1 MGWGIQA
8 RTVRQVRY
16 EGPGI
21 RRRGLGQMRAAKT
34 APMAAAAAA
43 TAGTPVGPA
52 PLEELDGDGNAETGF
67 DGRTVGA
74 GAVELA
80 TVESEPETVAV
91 EALGLVL
98 TPTVM
103 VLTPTVV
110 ALDFLAAELVAV
122 DLDALDLAAEVPTLV
137 PELLVLVAVEE

>member
-1 MGWGIQA
+1 
-8 RTVRQVRY
+8 
-16 EGPGI
+16 
-21 RRRGLGQMRAAKT
+21 MRAAKT
-34 APMAAAAAA
+34 APMAAAATA
-43 TAGTPVGPA
+43 AGTPVGPA
-52 PLEELDGDGNAETGF
+52 PLEELDGDGNAETRL
-67 DGRTVGA
+67 DGTGDP

-103 VLTPTVV
+103 VLTV

-137 PELLVLVAVEE
+137 PEVLVLVPVEE

>member
-1 MGWGIQA
+1 
-8 RTVRQVRY
+8 
-16 EGPGI
+16 
-21 RRRGLGQMRAAKT
+21 MRAAKT

-43 TAGTPVGPA
+43 AGTPVGPA
-52 PLEELDGDGNAETGF
+52 PLEELDGDGNAETMF
-67 DGRTVGA
+67 DGTGDP

-110 ALDFLAAELVAV
+110 ALDFWRPSWWLWTWMRLNWR
-122 DLDALDLAAEVPTLV
+122 LRCQLWCPRY
-137 PELLVLVAVEE
+137 